1 MAVTIL
7 SIGLLIFFGHLL
19 AGFFERTKVPDVLI
33 LMLAGIVLGPV
44 LDIVEPEDFGRVG
57 NVFLALALIVIL
69 FEGGIHLNVRHL
81 GEAAAETLAISLS
94 TLLVTVMLLGLV
106 ADLLLPVDYLTA
118 LLISTILSGTSAAV
132 VVPLVRTLRMAP
144 KPSTILFLESA
155 LTDVLIIVFA
165 IALGQALATAPSGGA
180 SVDGQSLMV
189 SLALSFGV
197 AGAVGIAG
205 AFFWSAVLDRIRQFP
220 NTVFTTFAYVFILF
234 GITELLGYSGAIAAL
249 AFGIAVAN
257 FPNIPDKY
265 FGKIFSFRLSMFA
278 DREKSVFAEA
288 VFLIKTFFFVYLGL
302 SMRFDDWRVVTVG
315 AVLAALAMVARAPI
329 VRLLAPEITARR
341 DAALMSVL
349 IPKGLA
355 SAVLATLVVGVG
367 VTDGTIV
374 QGTVYA
380 AIFFSILYCAS
391 LVFWIEHGLLEKPAM
406 KAWFGKF
413 AMAAAPAPA
422 EATADRGPDRP
433 VLVLDDILEGLQEPN
448 PIVDLDE
455 KQRGTDGD
463 ETDEAREIEGED
475 GREHL

>member
-33 LMLAGIVLGPV
+33 LMLAGIVLGPILNV
-44 LDIVEPEDFGRVG
+44 VEPEDFGRVG

-81 GEAAAETLAISLS
+81 GEAAAETLAVSLG
-94 TLLVTVMLLGLV
+94 TLLITVMLLGLV

-165 IALGQALATAPSGGA
+165 IALGQALAAAPSGGA
-180 SVDGQSLMV
+180 SVDGQTLLV
-189 SLALSFGV
+189 SLALSFSV
-197 AGAVGIAG
+197 AGAIGIAG

-302 SMRFDDWRVVTVG
+302 AMRFADWRIVTVG
-315 AVLAALAMVARAPI
+315 AILAVLAFVARAPV
-329 VRLLAPEITARR
+329 VRLLMPKSTTGR
-341 DAALMSVL
+341 DAALMSAL

-367 VTDGTIV
+367 VTDGATV

-380 AIFFSILYCAS
+380 AIFFSIVFCAV
-391 LVFWIEHGLLEKPAM
+391 LVFMVEHGLLEKPAM
-406 KAWFGKF
+406 RAWFGKF
-413 AMAAAPAPA
+413 TTAPAPTPA
-422 EATADRGPDRP
+422 EPTTELRQVRP
-433 VLVLDDILEGLQEPN
+433 VLVLDDILDGLQEPN

-455 KQRGTDGD
+455 AAKTTFGN
-463 ETDEAREIEGED
+463 ESAGE
-475 GREHL
+475 

>member
-33 LMLAGIVLGPV
+33 LMLAGIVLGPILNV
-44 LDIVEPEDFGRVG
+44 VEPEDFGRVG

-81 GEAAAETLAISLS
+81 GEAAAETLAVSLG
-94 TLLVTVMLLGLV
+94 TLLITVMLLGLV

-132 VVPLVRTLRMAP
+132 VVPLVRTLRIAP

-165 IALGQALATAPSGGA
+165 IALGQALVAAPSGGA
-180 SVDGQSLMV
+180 SVDSRTLMV
-189 SLALSFGV
+189 SLAMSFGV

-265 FGKIFSFRLSMFA
+265 FGRIFSFRLSMFA

-302 SMRFDDWRVVTVG
+302 AMRFADWRVVTVG
-315 AVLAALAMVARAPI
+315 AVLAVLAFLARAPV
-329 VRLLAPEITARR
+329 VRLLMPKSTTRR
-341 DAALMSVL
+341 DAALMSAL

-367 VTDGTIV
+367 VTDGAIV

-380 AIFFSILYCAS
+380 AIFFSIVFCAV
-391 LVFWIEHGLLEKPAM
+391 LVFMVERGLLEKPAM
-406 KAWFGKF
+406 KSWFGKF
-413 AMAAAPAPA
+413 TTAPAPTPV
-422 EATADRGPDRP
+422 EPSGESQQVRP
-433 VLVLDDILEGLQEPN
+433 VLVLDDILDGLQEPN

-455 KQRGTDGD
+455 TAKATVGEVSAGGQEEDVRQGTH
-463 ETDEAREIEGED
+463 EG
-475 GREHL
+475 

>member
-1 MAVTIL
+1 MSVTIL

-44 LDIVEPEDFGRVG
+44 LDVVEPEDFGRVG

-69 FEGGIHLNVRHL
+69 FEGGIHLNLRHL
-81 GEAAAETLAISLS
+81 GEAAAETLAISIG
-94 TLLVTVMLLGLV
+94 TLLITVMLLGLV

-132 VVPLVRTLRMAP
+132 VVPLVRTLRMSP

-165 IALGQALATAPSGGA
+165 IALGQALAAAPSGGA
-180 SVDGQSLMV
+180 SVDGRSLMV

-197 AGAVGIAG
+197 AGAIGIGG

-302 SMRFDDWRVVTVG
+302 SMRFGDWRVVTVG
-315 AVLAALAMVARAPI
+315 AVLAVLALVARAPI
-329 VRLLAPEITARR
+329 VRLLAPKTTTKR

-367 VTDGTIV
+367 LTNGAIV

-380 AIFFSILYCAS
+380 AIFFSIVFCAV
-391 LVFWIEHGLLEKPAM
+391 LVFMIEHGLLEKPAM
-406 KAWFGKF
+406 QVWFGKF
-413 AMAAAPAPA
+413 TAAPAPA
-422 EATADRGPDRP
+422 PVESYSHPQSIRP
-433 VLVLDDILEGLQEPN
+433 VLVLDDILDGLQEPN

-455 KQRGTDGD
+455 KP
-463 ETDEAREIEGED
+463 TDEDEAAGARGSQT
-475 GREHL
+475 GGPTAGS